1 LDRIHLELTRKVTTL
16 ILFPHSHA
24 SCDIILIFMAVHQDG
39 ESSIVNHQKQKSRAN
54 RLCPL
59 PPSLRQEAYFPN
71 LLTPASPN
79 RQSFRIIT
87 RHVCCKLFLREYL
100 RESPMEKSTDLIRVR
115 YRNGQ
120 EGLVDDVTLNEL
132 LLYKKI
138 SHFYRSSENQWV
150 QIANATLRLEE
161 KAYWGPERRRPIYGV
176 ESESR
181 NVRRG
186 LLTKLYKRPTA
197 SISKLTT
204 SQEWFENGF
213 CLMIASG
220 KYAEAIRAFAIAI
233 RLDASHVRAFRN
245 RGTAYQILGNL
256 QQALDD
262 FSRVIEMQPGDPK
275 AYYLRGVL
283 YWNQSRVT
291 EALADLKTA
300 AELGYQL
307 ARVFLKEHDLGG
319 GDVA

>member
-1 LDRIHLELTRKVTTL
+1 
-16 ILFPHSHA
+16 
-24 SCDIILIFMAVHQDG
+24 
-39 ESSIVNHQKQKSRAN
+39 
-54 RLCPL
+54 
-59 PPSLRQEAYFPN
+59 
-71 LLTPASPN
+71 
-79 RQSFRIIT
+79 
-87 RHVCCKLFLREYL
+87 
-100 RESPMEKSTDLIRVR
+100 MEGSADLIRVR
-115 YRNGQ
+115 YRSGQ

-150 QIANATLRLEE
+150 QAANVTLRLQE

-181 NVRRG
+181 NVQRG
-186 LLTKLYKRPTA
+186 LLNKLFKRPIA

-204 SQEWFENGF
+204 VQEWFENGF
-213 CLMIASG
+213 CLMMASG
-220 KYAEAIRAFAIAI
+220 RYHEAIRAFAIAI
-233 RLDASHVRAFRN
+233 RLDASHVRAFLN
-245 RGTAYQILGNL
+245 RGIAYQILGNL

-283 YWNQSRVT
+283 YWNQSRDA

-300 AELGYQL
+300 VELGYQL
-307 ARVFLKEHDLGG
+307 ARDFLKEHDLGG

>member
-1 LDRIHLELTRKVTTL
+1 
-16 ILFPHSHA
+16 
-24 SCDIILIFMAVHQDG
+24 
-39 ESSIVNHQKQKSRAN
+39 
-54 RLCPL
+54 
-59 PPSLRQEAYFPN
+59 
-71 LLTPASPN
+71 
-79 RQSFRIIT
+79 
-87 RHVCCKLFLREYL
+87 
-100 RESPMEKSTDLIRVR
+100 MEGSADLIRVR

-150 QIANATLRLEE
+150 QAANVTLRLEE

-176 ESESR
+176 KSESKTAQHD
-181 NVRRG
+181 
-186 LLTKLYKRPTA
+186 LLTKLFKRPA
-197 SISKLTT
+197 ADVSKLTT
-204 SQEWFENGF
+204 AQEWFENGYS
-213 CLMIASG
+213 LLIASG
-220 KYAEAIRAFAIAI
+220 RYHEAIRAFAIAI

-245 RGTAYQILGNL
+245 RGVAYQILGNL

-283 YWNQSRVT
+283 YWNQSRNA

-300 AELGYQL
+300 GELGYQL
-307 ARVFLKEHDLGG
+307 ARDFLKEHDPGG
-319 GDVA
+319 GDEA

>member
-1 LDRIHLELTRKVTTL
+1 
-16 ILFPHSHA
+16 
-24 SCDIILIFMAVHQDG
+24 
-39 ESSIVNHQKQKSRAN
+39 
-54 RLCPL
+54 
-59 PPSLRQEAYFPN
+59 
-71 LLTPASPN
+71 
-79 RQSFRIIT
+79 
-87 RHVCCKLFLREYL
+87 LREYL

>member
-1 LDRIHLELTRKVTTL
+1 
-16 ILFPHSHA
+16 
-24 SCDIILIFMAVHQDG
+24 
-39 ESSIVNHQKQKSRAN
+39 
-54 RLCPL
+54 
-59 PPSLRQEAYFPN
+59 
-71 LLTPASPN
+71 
-79 RQSFRIIT
+79 
-87 RHVCCKLFLREYL
+87 
-100 RESPMEKSTDLIRVR
+100 MEKSTDLIRVR

-283 YWNQSRVT
+283 YWNQSRAT

>member
-1 LDRIHLELTRKVTTL
+1 
-16 ILFPHSHA
+16 
-24 SCDIILIFMAVHQDG
+24 
-39 ESSIVNHQKQKSRAN
+39 
-54 RLCPL
+54 
-59 PPSLRQEAYFPN
+59 
-71 LLTPASPN
+71 
-79 RQSFRIIT
+79 
-87 RHVCCKLFLREYL
+87 
-100 RESPMEKSTDLIRVR
+100 MEGSADLIRVR
-115 YRNGQ
+115 YQNGQ

-150 QIANATLRLEE
+150 QAANVTLRLEE

-181 NVRRG
+181 NVQRG
-186 LLTKLYKRPTA
+186 LLAKLFKRTTDDVSKPTTA
-197 SISKLTT
+197 
-204 SQEWFENGF
+204 QEWFETGYS
-213 CLMIASG
+213 LLIASG
-220 KYAEAIRAFAIAI
+220 RYAEAIRAFAIAI

-245 RGTAYQILGNL
+245 RGMAYKILGNL

-283 YWNQSRVT
+283 YWNQSRKA

-300 AELGYQL
+300 EELGYQS
-307 ARVFLKEHDLGG
+307 ARDFLKGHDLD
-319 GDVA
+319 GDVV